1 MKFDR
6 TQELAD
12 IADIIGCDYVG
23 DPDYPVKGMNEIHVV
38 DTGDIVF
45 VDHPKYYDKAL
56 ASKASVILINKKVE
70 CPEGKALLISE
81 RPFDDFNRLADH
93 FYNLAPVDQLKSE
106 KAKIHP
112 SAHIEPNV
120 LIDKEVEIGKNC
132 WVQSNVVIRGRVS
145 IGDNVILQSG
155 VVLGGNAFY
164 YKKKTNGYDALRSTG
179 SIIIEDNVEIG
190 PNTTI
195 DRGVSGQT
203 FIGKGTKIDNQ
214 VQIGHDT
221 KIGKHCLIAAQAG
234 IAGCVIVED
243 EVTIWGQVGIA
254 SGLTI
259 GEKATLLACS
269 GISKSVE
276 SNATY
281 FGAPAG
287 NFRTKYREL
296 ASLAKLPDIIKN
308 LKK

>member
-38 DTGDIVF
+38 DPGDIVF